1 MTTDGT
7 LALAALQW
15 ATHAMETRAVVTR
28 AAVGTRAVR
37 SPTRSF
43 ARATGRPAAAAV
55 TVTFIDEWTS
65 ELIGTSAEVDETA
78 LAVAAACGAIE
89 LTDEFCLEGT
99 VRFVFDAAERRGRR
113 PFRVQNSR
121 RGK

>member
-28 AAVGTRAVR
+28 AAMVTRAMR

-43 ARATGRPAAAAV
+43 ARATGRPTAAAV
-55 TVTFIDEWTS
+55 SSYLLPGHHCVLFAF
-65 ELIGTSAEVDETA
+65 GQ
-78 LAVAAACGAIE
+78 
-89 LTDEFCLEGT
+89 
-99 VRFVFDAAERRGRR
+99 R
-113 PFRVQNSR
+113 
-121 RGK
+121 